1 MTPPV
6 YRKKEEVQMARRKA
20 RVRARSGRPGA
31 NGVGMRN
38 RAGVR
43 GGRADASMIPRVL
56 TGAVEGIEIVAVGT
70 LQLARDVVV
79 SAVSGAAN
87 IGAEALT
94 ATTAGVRGVLSASA
108 QLVGDVATTAQSTLL
123 ATIDNARRSGRA
135 SARLGSMRPAALT
148 QQAGENVTSASSPKM
163 SRSRRG
169 RLRPVTAPASTST
182 AA

>member
-1 MTPPV
+1 
-6 YRKKEEVQMARRKA
+6 
-20 RVRARSGRPGA
+20 
-31 NGVGMRN
+31 MRN

-79 SAVSGAAN
+79 SAVSGVAN

-123 ATIDNARRSGRA
+123 ATIDNARHTRRA
-135 SARLGSMRPAALT
+135 SARLMRPAALT
-148 QQAGENVTSASSPKM
+148 EPAGEKVTSASSPKM
-163 SRSRRG
+163 SRSRRE
-169 RLRPVTAPASTST
+169 RLRPVTAPAGTST